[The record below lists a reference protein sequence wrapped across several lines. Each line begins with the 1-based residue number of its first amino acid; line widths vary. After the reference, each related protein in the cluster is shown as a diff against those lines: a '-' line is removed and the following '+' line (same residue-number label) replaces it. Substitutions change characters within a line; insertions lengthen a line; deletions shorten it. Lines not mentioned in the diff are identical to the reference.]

1 MNAGG
6 SVILARRG
14 ILGPNSISEHEEIFP
29 GRFHLVEIRQ
39 RDRSCTIIN
48 LHYQP
53 EGSLQEFQRHLRA
66 ATAVWSNHTEGK
78 GFLVGHFNIFD
89 PAEGRP
95 NART

>member
-1 MNAGG
+1 MNIAVVFDRHAWLKFCFFASGNVNAGG
-6 SVILARRG
+6 SVILARRC
-14 ILGPNSISEHEEIFP
+14 ILGPNSISEHEENFS

-66 ATAVWSNHTEGK
+66 ATAV
-78 GFLVGHFNIFD
+78 
-89 PAEGRP
+89 
-95 NART
+95 